1 MPLIT
6 ILLFGILAA
15 SFALIFEL
23 LLPGLDPASLMS
35 SETLFP
41 QTLIILLG
49 IALIEESSKYIFLRQ
64 YALRFLLAKQLLA
77 KNIFLLGI
85 SFGVGFSTLEILL
98 IQNEMLAFPYLAAL
112 GTACLHIATSII
124 FAFSLLSSVEKRF
137 PSFLVL
143 LIALLLHT
151 LYNVVALAV
160 F

>member
-6 ILLFGILAA
+6 ILLFGMLAA

-23 LLPGLDPASLMS
+23 LLSGVNPAFLII
-35 SETLFP
+35 SETLTFK
-41 QTLIILLG
+41 TLVALLG
-49 IALIEESSKYIFLRQ
+49 IALLEEVSKYIFLRQ
-64 YALRFLLAKQLLA
+64 YALRFLLAKKLLA

-85 SFGVGFSTLEILL
+85 SFGVGFSALEILL
-98 IQNEMLAFPYLAAL
+98 IQNEMLAFPYLASL

-124 FAFSLLSSVEKRF
+124 FAFSLLSSAEKRF
-137 PSFLVL
+137 PPFLVL

-151 LYNVVALAV
+151 LYNIVVLAV